1 MKLIQ
6 MIIILFIFSMSS
18 YVLSQV
24 NTETM
29 RKEQTELGIS
39 QNTEL
44 SFTYIAT
51 ETEIYFINS
60 SYRLDYKWHKNWK
73 SFIVANYEHAFEK
86 GEEDLNYQGFLHFRN
101 IGQIKEKKYME
112 YFLQKEFNHFIDLQN
127 RELYGLGLRLQFQKY
142 IFIGSGLMYEKEL
155 YENNVDNIFLKS
167 TNYINHSL
175 ALAENINLQN
185 VLYYQTKFKNMN
197 HYRILWEGKVTIQ
210 GSEKVLINLKI
221 NYRYDISDINPKGNQ
236 YFEMAN
242 GLEIHF

>member
-1 MKLIQ
+1 MKFIQ
-6 MIIILFIFSMSS
+6 MIIILLIFSLPSS
-18 YVLSQV
+18 LLSQV

-29 RKEQTELGIS
+29 RREQAELGIS

-60 SYRLDYKWHKNWK
+60 SYRMDYKWHKSWK

-86 GEEDLNYQGFLHFRN
+86 GQEDLNYQGFFHFRN
-101 IGQIKEKKYME
+101 IGQFKEKKYIE
-112 YFLQKEFNHFIDLQN
+112 SFLQKEFNHFIDLKN
-127 RELYGLGLRLQFQKY
+127 RELYGLGIRSQIKKH
-142 IFIGSGLMYEKEL
+142 IFIGYGVMYEKEL

-167 TNYINHSL
+167 TNYINHSIGL
-175 ALAENINLQN
+175 TENIYLQN
-185 VLYYQTKFKNMN
+185 VLYYQAKLKNTN
-197 HYRILWEGKVTIQ
+197 HYRILWEGKIAIK
-210 GSEKVLINLKI
+210 GSEQVLINLKF

-236 YFEMAN
+236 YFEMTN